1 MKEGGRANAL
11 LMELLLVI
19 FFFMIGSAILVQI
32 FADARHKSIQA
43 RAASESLAE
52 GQNCAEAIYALD
64 DSDDPEEWLINY
76 GFKPD
81 GDNQWLLE
89 REDYN
94 LRIQVEEPEQT
105 ASGVIRTLNITAEGD
120 GVELYTLPSTRYL
133 PSKEVA
139 P

>member
-19 FFFMIGSAILVQI
+19 FFFMIGSAILVQL

-64 DSDDPEEWLINY
+64 ESQDPEAWLAGY
-76 GFKPD
+76 GFERAED
-81 GDNQWLLE
+81 GRWTLK
-89 REDYN
+89 REDYT
-94 LRIQVEEPEQT
+94 LYITMEEPEKT
-105 ASGVIRTLNITAEGD
+105 ETGEIRTYNVAAEGD

>member
-1 MKEGGRANAL
+1 MREGSRANAL

-19 FFFMIGSAILVQI
+19 FFFMIGAAILVQL

-64 DSDDPEEWLINY
+64 GDDDPEQWLADY
-76 GFKPD
+76 GFKRTDD
-81 GDNQWLLE
+81 GKWVLE
-89 REDYN
+89 REDYK
-94 LRIQVEEPEQT
+94 LTVTAEAPEKT
-105 ASGVIRTLNITAEGD
+105 ASGSIRTYNITAEGD